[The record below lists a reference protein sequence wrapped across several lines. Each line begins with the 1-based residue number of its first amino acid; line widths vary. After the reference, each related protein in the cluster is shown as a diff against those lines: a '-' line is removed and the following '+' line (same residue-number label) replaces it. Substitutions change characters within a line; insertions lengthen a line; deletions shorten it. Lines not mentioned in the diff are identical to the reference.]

1 MTYSDL
7 DKILSKRDEFVS
19 LSKLH
24 KKRLIKLIIGVMNG
38 DYKHRSFFP
47 THEIGSSSLHST
59 YLWKRFRKNG
69 DGGYYKKVIEPY
81 LTCINDSYE
90 FGRGSNGYT
99 KKYRLKEWVY
109 DECIRHYKYHSKP
122 NELSIIGKTIE
133 PILEEPKSM
142 VNDYDINGNPK
153 SSKIQI
159 NPLVKPNFK
168 SLVETIEIIE
178 NHKSNNI
185 RKHIRNE
192 NVFRLQQWKK
202 ILNNK
207 RFPMSVL
214 QLYQESINGRLCPMT
229 NLDFPHLIN
238 TPNRIRRVLF
248 SDMDLMDYDMSN
260 SHLSIFNGLCK
271 KYGFDCQIMNEYLD
285 NKSYYRNKWNT
296 DFCVKVKLIKQYI
309 LSWLYGNDMNQVS
322 KNPFYRDLGYD
333 RMVKIKNDRML
344 VGIYKEI
351 LKGRKIIIDNQPIV
365 NGEIIN
371 VMKKKYPSNRPKGK
385 TLCFI
390 LFGYESRILEIVNEQ
405 IGDSMKVLIYD
416 GWIGEKTN
424 TKDLEKTIKQRLDID
439 IRFDEEPITLP
450 SPNIFY

>member
-7 DKILSKRDEFVS
+7 DKILSKRDEFES

-69 DGGYYKKVIEPY
+69 DGGYYKKVIQPY
-81 LTCINDSYE
+81 LTCVNESYE

-99 KKYRLKEWVY
+99 KKYRLKDWVY
-109 DECIRHYKYHSKP
+109 DECMKHYKNHIEP
-122 NELSIIGKTIE
+122 IELSTIGKTIE

-142 VNDYDINGNPK
+142 VNDLDINGNPK

-159 NPLVKPNFK
+159 SPLVKPNYN
-168 SLVETIEIIE
+168 SLIQTIELIE
-178 NHKSNNI
+178 SHDSNSI
-185 RKHIRNE
+185 RKDIRKE
-192 NVFRLQQWKK
+192 NLIRLERWKNV
-202 ILNNK
+202 LNNK
-207 RFPMSVL
+207 RFPMSLL

-229 NLDFPHLIN
+229 NFDFPHLIN
-238 TPNRIRRVLF
+238 TPNRIRKVLF
-248 SDMDLMDYDMSN
+248 SGMDLMDYDMSN
-260 SHLSIFNGLCK
+260 SHLSIFNSLCE
-271 KYGFDCQIMNEYLD
+271 KYGFSCLMINEYLE
-285 NKSYYRNKWNT
+285 NKSYYRTKWNN

-309 LSWLYGNDMNQVS
+309 LSWLYGNDTNPVT

-333 RMVKIKNDRML
+333 RMVKIKKDRML
-344 VGIYKEI
+344 IGIYQEI
-351 LKGRKIIIDNQPIV
+351 LKGRKIIIENQPIV

-371 VMKKKYPSNRPKGK
+371 VMNKKYPTKRPKGK

-390 LFGYESRILEIVNEQ
+390 LFGYESKILEIVNEQ
-405 IGDSMKVLIYD
+405 IGYSMKVLIYD

-424 TKDLEKTIKQRLDID
+424 TEDLEKTIKQRLDID

-450 SPNIFY
+450 HLNIFY